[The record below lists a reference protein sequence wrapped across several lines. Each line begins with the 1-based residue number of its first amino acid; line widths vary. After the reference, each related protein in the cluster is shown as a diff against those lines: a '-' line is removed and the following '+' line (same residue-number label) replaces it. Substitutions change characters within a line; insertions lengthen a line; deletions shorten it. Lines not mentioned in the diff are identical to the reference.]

1 MLGRYILMRKERI
14 KLLFFVFLLSLF
26 LLAGCRG
33 EDNTYKV
40 LRVVDGDTIIID
52 YKGKEEKVRFIGV
65 DTPETKHPQKGV
77 EFYGQEAYQFTKS
90 LLEGEKITLKCDVQE
105 RDKYGRI
112 LAYVYKGD
120 IFVNELL
127 VKEGYARVLTV
138 PPNVKYAEH
147 FLDLERKARE
157 EGRGLWGY
165 TEEEPKAAVYI
176 GNRNSKKFHL
186 PYCEGVARMKE
197 ENKVNF
203 SSRDEAVKAGYN
215 PCSICNP

>member
-1 MLGRYILMRKERI
+1 MQKRKTILPYAI
-14 KLLFFVFLLSLF
+14 FLFFLLLVY
-26 LLAGCRG
+26 GCSG
-33 EDNTYKV
+33 QDNAYQV
-40 LRVVDGDTIIID
+40 LQVVDGDTIVID
-52 YKGKEEKVRFIGV
+52 YNGKEEKVRFIGV
-65 DTPETKHPQKGV
+65 DTPETKHPEKGV
-77 EFYGQEAYQFTKS
+77 EFYGKEAYQFTKS
-90 LLEGEKITLKCDVQE
+90 LLEGEKITLKFDVQE

-127 VKEGYARVLTV
+127 VKEGYARVFTV

-176 GNRNSKKFHL
+176 GNRSSKKFHL
-186 PYCEGVARMKE
+186 PYCEGIARMKE
-197 ENKVNF
+197 ENKVDF
-203 SSRDEAVKAGYN
+203 SSRGEAVKAGYN
-215 PCSICNP
+215 PCGICNP